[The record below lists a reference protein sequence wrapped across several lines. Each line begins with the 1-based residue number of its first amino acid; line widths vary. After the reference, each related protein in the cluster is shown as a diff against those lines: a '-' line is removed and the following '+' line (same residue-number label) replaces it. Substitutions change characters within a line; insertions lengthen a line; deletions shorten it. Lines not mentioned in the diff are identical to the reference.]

1 MASFNKLQIT
11 NKGKKQLNKNKLGLT
26 LVVLFSTLLVLLAFN
41 VMPFLNSILFGIF
54 GLVTYVAVI
63 ATIIVGVML
72 MLDKQVFLE
81 TQEIIFMII
90 WLIVFI
96 SIVHLSTTL
105 NIINLSFG
113 EYLKASFY
121 AKSTAGGVVFSLIV
135 YPIHTFTHTIA
146 SYILLS
152 ISLIA
157 LTTVIIEKLIANVQ
171 FKKLNTNLATKRKT
185 AKDENKLNDVLNDNS
200 NKSTLKENKVEQSFN
215 EDEEIIISDE
225 KYSEY
230 KNSKEI
236 SEEDVSDKKK
246 AKIILGLS
254 EEEKEINKNILQK
267 AKDNEREFNYNDA
280 KKSGIDRKGYI
291 LTPKFPSDVSKDKEQ
306 NKMHG
311 SSEISSGSAQRP
323 PKFVHDNMQGVKPS
337 SYESLNATPKKI
349 LSESDKKNIEFLRN
363 SIGGDLRPRLKEE
376 YSNKDNETT
385 QINKEQYNYKIDD
398 LMDEI
403 NEGIYDDSVT
413 VKNYKNKMF
422 NVNNNRD
429 NFNNIS
435 QDEETVNINYSN
447 NYKTENNNQNFN
459 DESKTPVS
467 ANNFNNKFNSQ
478 TNSQYKK
485 PYKKK
490 SSYIKP
496 SLDLLKHYEQSDA
509 YDSEDYTQKA
519 MMLEQTLASFK
530 IPAKVVSITKGP
542 AFTRFEL
549 QMPQGI
555 AVKRVTSYTDD
566 IAMSLEA
573 QGAVRIEAPIPG
585 KNAFGVEVPN
595 ETISTVGLKDV
606 LESYSFQGSKS
617 LLTFALG
624 KDITGESKIAKL
636 DKMPHLL
643 VAGSTGSGKSVCLN
657 SLLIS
662 LIYKASPEDLR
673 IILIDPKRVEF
684 TLYNGLPHLL
694 IPNVITEPDK
704 AISAFSW
711 SIDEM
716 ERRFTLFSKYRVR
729 NLDEFNS
736 IAEVANGVEEKLPYI
751 IIVVDELADLMAMS
765 KKELEEKIIRIAQ
778 KSRAAGIHLV
788 LATQRPSVDV
798 ITGIIKANLPS
809 RISFAVSS
817 FVDSK
822 TILDQGGAEK
832 LLGKGDMLYYPNDMP
847 DPIRLQ
853 GAFVSNDEVEQV
865 VEFIKENNDIDF
877 DSEIEEKMFSK
888 KAVGYDVG
896 GVNSDEFDPLLKEAL
911 RVIIKTGGVSISKLQ
926 RMFGLG
932 FPRAAKIVDQMELA
946 GFVSEPDNSKMRT
959 VLITQQEFEERF
971 EEDL

>member
-1 MASFNKLQIT
+1 MLGEKLVLASFNKLQIT
-11 NKGKKQLNKNKLGLT
+11 NKGKKQLNKSKVGLT
-26 LVVLFSTLLVLLAFN
+26 LVVVFSTLFVLLAFN
-41 VMPFLNSILFGIF
+41 VMPFLNSVLFGVF

-63 ATIIVGVML
+63 SAIAVGVML
-72 MLDKQVFLE
+72 MLDKQIFLE
-81 TQEIIFMII
+81 TQEIIFMLI
-90 WLIVFI
+90 WLVVFV

-105 NIINLSFG
+105 NTVNLPFG
-113 EYLKASFY
+113 KYLQAAY
-121 AKSTAGGVVFSLIV
+121 HAKDTAGGAIFSFIV
-135 YPIHTFTHTIA
+135 YPIHFFTHTVA
-146 SYILLS
+146 SYTLLS
-152 ISLIA
+152 IILIV
-157 LTTVIIEKLIANVQ
+157 LTTVIIEKLHANVQ
-171 FKKLNTNLATKRKT
+171 FKKLNTSLKT
-185 AKDENKLNDVLNDNS
+185 NKNTTQKIS
-200 NKSTLKENKVEQSFN
+200 KAEQTRSESSFELKPKN
-215 EDEEIIISDE
+215 EKAPYVAEDDEEVIISDE
-225 KYSEY
+225 KFSKY
-230 KNSKEI
+230 KNSKEVVL
-236 SEEDVSDKKK
+236 SDVTEDKKK

-254 EEEKEINKNILQK
+254 EQEKELNKNILQK

-280 KKSGIDRKGYI
+280 KSSGLDKKGYI
-291 LTPKFPSDVSKDKEQ
+291 LTPKFPGAKNADVEPANNSDYTF
-306 NKMHG
+306 NT
-311 SSEISSGSAQRP
+311 QRP
-323 PKFVHDNMQGVKPS
+323 PKFVHDDASNTKQ
-337 SYESLNATPKKI
+337 ATFNDPNLKHKKV
-349 LSESDKKNIEFLRN
+349 LSEADKKNIEFLRN

-376 YSNKDNETT
+376 ANHNEPNSFAVNN
-385 QINKEQYNYKIDD
+385 QQVNSKIDE

-403 NEGIYDDSVT
+403 NEGIYDESIT
-413 VKNYKNKMF
+413 TKNYQNKMF
-422 NVNNNRD
+422 HVPKVQNVS
-429 NFNNIS
+429 NFSEN
-435 QDEETVNINYSN
+435 EEVVANTYKNY
-447 NYKTENNNQNFN
+447 EN
-459 DESKTPVS
+459 K
-467 ANNFNNKFNSQ
+467 NNFNAVAKQPANTSVSTSFGMQANLQ
-478 TNSQYKK
+478 TKK
-485 PYKKK
+485 PYRKKN
-490 SSYIKP
+490 SYVKP
-496 SLDLLKHYEQSDA
+496 TLELLKHYEQSDI
-509 YDSEDYTQKA
+509 DESEDYTQKA
-519 MMLEQTLASFK
+519 IMLEQTLASFK
-530 IPAKVVSITKGP
+530 VPAKVVSITKGP

-555 AVKRVTSYTDD
+555 AVKRVTGYIDD
-566 IAMSLEA
+566 IAMSLES
-573 QGAVRIEAPIPG
+573 QGAVRVEIPIPG

-595 ETISTVGLKDV
+595 ESISTVGLKDI

-624 KDITGESKIAKL
+624 KDITGESKVAKL

-643 VAGSTGSGKSVCLN
+643 VAGATGSGKSVCLN
-657 SLLIS
+657 SLIIS
-662 LIYKASPEDLR
+662 LLYKASPEDLR

-711 SIDEM
+711 TIDEM
-716 ERRFTLFSKYRVR
+716 ERRFMLFSKYRVR

-736 IAEVANGVEEKLPYI
+736 LDEVSNGIEQKLPYLI
-751 IIVVDELADLMAMS
+751 IIVDELADLMVIS

-853 GAFVSNDEVEQV
+853 GAFVSNDEVDKII
-865 VEFIKENNDIDF
+865 EFIKENNDVEF

-888 KAVGYDVG
+888 KTFGYDVG
-896 GVNSDEFDPLLKEAL
+896 GGSNDEFDPLLKDAL
-911 RVIIKTGGVSISKLQ
+911 RVVIKTGGVSISKIQ

-932 FPRAAKIVDQMELA
+932 FPRAGKIVDQMEKA
-946 GFVSEPDNSKMRT
+946 GFISEPDNSKMRT
-959 VLITQQEFEERF
+959 IFITQQEFEERF